1 MMDQHTGIEIPE
13 HPVLAAQRRIA
24 ASFSGDK
31 QEVPGL
37 PPRGTASIIA
47 PLLETLG
54 WRGLPRQ
61 VAEAMPHEAAVD
73 DPEMLRA
80 VLCRLGVDTPF
91 THITPRQIQSRHCPC
106 LIVRQTGDVHFV
118 ANMYNDGSVRLY
130 DPIRGE
136 WLRVKIKDRRGTVR
150 LVRLADLSRQ
160 HETTQRDG
168 LVWPVLRSFGNEMRV
183 VFWQSCFISLLGIAV
198 SLYVMYVYDKAIGT
212 SSVDTLAMLALCAIL
227 ALGLEI
233 ILRER
238 RARIVS
244 RIGARF
250 DAIVATNSLKSV
262 LGLPLAMSEAAPLG
276 AQLTRFRQFE
286 VGRELFGGSL
296 ATALIDLPF
305 TLVFF
310 ALIFTIGGML
320 GLVPVALA
328 VILAVI
334 GLLTDPVASKQQTE
348 MGEWKNKSDAT
359 LVEIMTRMR
368 TIKDDNAEDI
378 WLGKAADSYQRYMS
392 IRFKSLQMGGMLQI
406 IAQALVSIAGV
417 AVLAIGAVEVMHGT
431 LSIGALIA
439 VMAVVWRVLGPI
451 QTVFLSLN
459 RLKQMVRTVRQI
471 EQLMKIKPERP
482 IARSTQAEQRLG
494 GAMSLTH
501 ACLRYGTR
509 LELALKAVSL
519 DVAPGEFVT
528 ITGPSGSG
536 KSSLLKVMLGLYP
549 LQSGTIRLDDVDLR
563 QMDPAETRHNIGFL
577 AQEPALF
584 FGTIAQNLRLVA
596 PDAHDDELI
605 AALATMGIGADH
617 SVLRNGLQQRLSSV
631 NRQAMSP
638 AFVQRVALARMF
650 VRPAPII
657 LLDEPGAHLDR
668 EGDEALIAALSR
680 LKGRRTIV
688 MVTERPSH
696 MRLSDRV
703 VVMSEGQIAGQG
715 KPAEV
720 VPILLARASQTAA

>member
-1 MMDQHTGIEIPE
+1 MG
-13 HPVLAAQRRIA
+13 VS
-24 ASFSGDK
+24 ASTTRSK
-31 QEVPGL
+31 
-37 PPRGTASIIA
+37 
-47 PLLETLG
+47 
-54 WRGLPRQ
+54 
-61 VAEAMPHEAAVD
+61 
-73 DPEMLRA
+73 
-80 VLCRLGVDTPF
+80 
-91 THITPRQIQSRHCPC
+91 
-106 LIVRQTGDVHFV
+106 
-118 ANMYNDGSVRLY
+118 
-130 DPIRGE
+130 GE
-136 WLRVKIKDRRGTVR
+136 WLRVRLKDNRGTVR
-150 LVRLADLSRQ
+150 LVHLSDLVRRQ
-160 HETTQRDG
+160 ELTQRDG
-168 LVWPVLRSFGNEMRV
+168 LVWPVLRSFGNEMRI

-212 SSVDTLAMLALCAIL
+212 SSVDTLVMFALCAVI
-227 ALGLEI
+227 ALGLEMV
-233 ILRER
+233 LRER
-238 RARIVS
+238 RAHIIS

-262 LGLPLAMSEAAPLG
+262 LGLPLTMSEAAPLG

-310 ALIFTIGGML
+310 ALIFTIGGYL

-328 VILAVI
+328 VILAVL
-334 GLLTDPVASKQQTE
+334 GLVTDPIAAKQQAE

-378 WLGKAADSYQRYMS
+378 WLGRAADSYQRYMS

-406 IAQALVSIAGV
+406 AAQALVSIAGV
-417 AVLAIGAVEVMHGT
+417 AVLAIGAVDVMRGT
-431 LSIGALIA
+431 LSVGALIA

-482 IARSTQAEQRLG
+482 VERSSQAEQRLK
-494 GAMSLTH
+494 GAISLTH
-501 ACLRYGTR
+501 ACLRYGNR

-519 DVAPGEFVT
+519 DIKAGEFVT
-528 ITGPSGSG
+528 ITGPSASG
-536 KSSLLKVMLGLYP
+536 KSSLLKVILGLYP
-549 LQSGTIRLDDVDLR
+549 LQSGTIRLDDIDLR
-563 QMDPAETRHNIGFL
+563 QMDTAETRHNIAFL

-584 FGTIAQNLRLVA
+584 FGTVSQNLRLVA
-596 PDAHDDELI
+596 PDANDDELI

-617 SVLRNGLQQRLSSV
+617 SVLRNGLQQRLSSL

-638 AFVQRVALARMF
+638 AIVQRVALARLF
-650 VRPAPII
+650 VRPAPIM
-657 LLDEPGAHLDR
+657 LLDEPGTHLDR
-668 EGDEALIAALSR
+668 EGDECLMAALAQ
-680 LKGRRTIV
+680 LKGRSTII

-703 VVMSEGQIAGQG
+703 VVLNEGQIAGQG
-715 KPAEV
+715 KPAEII
-720 VPILLARASQTAA
+720 PALLARASQTAA